1 MPLVLPR
8 AAAVA
13 ALVVAAAVPAW
24 AGSLVGSSA
33 AGGSSASSA
42 ASDSVEGSSNSSA
55 RAVAA
60 ADGPY
65 RVAGL
70 EAVPDRPD
78 VLRLTLQPLAGA
90 TGDGPLRL
98 VVPRRAVERGGVA
111 EGGTVLAAQ
120 RAYGVAFANADT
132 RREFFLV
139 IADDWHRE
147 LRSTPVTL

>member
-1 MPLVLPR
+1 MSPLLQR
-8 AAAVA
+8 AAVLAALLAVA
-13 ALVVAAAVPAW
+13 VSAG

-65 RVAGL
+65 RVA
-70 EAVPDRPD
+70 EVVPVPDRPD
-78 VLRLTLQPLAGA
+78 ALRLTLQPLAGA
-90 TGDGPLRL
+90 TGEGPLRL
-98 VVPRRAVERGGVA
+98 VVPRQAVERGAVA
-111 EGGTVLAAQ
+111 QGGTVVASQ
-120 RAYGVAFANADT
+120 RPYGVAFANGDT

-147 LRSTPVTL
+147 LRSTPVSL